1 MKERNGGSL
10 FIPDVNKITNIARVK
25 LLEMCNLDRFLEEGK
40 EWCNHSPE
48 LIELSTFVLKDLV
61 RFNQVL
67 RCGIAVTDSPIT
79 ILQKI
84 LKQINQRLPYL
95 RNERDG
101 KKRLRIYGAAKSR
114 FENLEQEEEQMLN
127 RWLKQC
133 QEKFDTPQV
142 A

>member
-48 LIELSTFVLKDLV
+48 LLEVSALVFKDLV
-61 RFNQVL
+61 HFNQVL
-67 RCGIAVTDSPIT
+67 RCGIAISDSPIT
-79 ILQKI
+79 VVQKI

-101 KKRLRIYGAAKSR
+101 KESSR
-114 FENLEQEEEQMLN
+114 NNFGFLV
-127 RWLKQC
+127 RC
-133 QEKFDTPQV
+133 
-142 A
+142 